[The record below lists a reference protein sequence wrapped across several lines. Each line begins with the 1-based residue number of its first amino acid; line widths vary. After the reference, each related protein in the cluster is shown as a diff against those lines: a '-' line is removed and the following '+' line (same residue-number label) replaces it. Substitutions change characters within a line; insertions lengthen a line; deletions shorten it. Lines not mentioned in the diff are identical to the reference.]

1 MILTAFVSK
10 IRSGMQ
16 PSGNCSFL
24 IYKTIYLYFQQEN
37 HKKMDTCDLHIPREL
52 ERQPVQVFAFFR
64 SSRPK
69 VFCEKGFLKYF
80 VIFTIKH
87 LCWTIFLI
95 KLQAF
100 RNPAVGT
107 TG

>member
-1 MILTAFVSK
+1 MVLNSFVTK
-10 IRSGMQ
+10 IRLGMQ

-37 HKKMDTCDLHIPREL
+37 HKKTETYDLHIPWEL
-52 ERQPVQVFAFFR
+52 ERQPVQIFTFFR

-80 VIFTIKH
+80 VIFTGKH
-87 LCWTIFLI
+87 LCWTILE
-95 KLQAF
+95 LQAF

-107 TG
+107 TE